1 MMMVAEE
8 RAPGRREIEDLLP
21 WHAAGTLNH
30 RDAVRVEEALAR
42 DPDLAHHF
50 EVVREE
56 LAATIN
62 LNETLGAPSA
72 RAMEKL
78 FASIDAEP
86 VRSRSI
92 GSDFSLKIT
101 DFLSRLAPR
110 TVAWAAAAAA
120 VAIVLQAGV
129 IANLYVGQRSYEVAG
144 VQPQQQVHHRT
155 AAAVDARADAL
166 IRFAPQASA
175 DEMTKFL
182 ESYKATVVDGPMSG
196 GLYRIRIANTSK
208 DELNRIIARMQENKA
223 VVGFVGTAQ

>member
-72 RAMEKL
+72 RSMEKL
-78 FASIDAEP
+78 FAAIDAEP
-86 VRSRSI
+86 PRSRSAGNAFTQRVI
-92 GSDFSLKIT
+92 DFFSQ
-101 DFLSRLAPR
+101 LAPR
-110 TVAWAAAAAA
+110 TVAWAAVAAAL
-120 VAIVLQAGV
+120 AIVVQAGML
-129 IANLYVGQRSYEVAG
+129 ANVYLGQRGSSYEVAG
-144 VQPQQQVHHRT
+144 VQPASRAAMGET
-155 AAAVDARADAL
+155 AHADAL

-175 DEMTKFL
+175 EEMTRFL
-182 ESYKATVVDGPMSG
+182 ETYQATLVDGPVAG
-196 GLYRIRIANTSK
+196 GLYRIRIANASK
-208 DELNRIIARMQENKA
+208 DDLNRILARMQENRS

>member
-8 RAPGRREIEDLLP
+8 RATGRREIEDLLP

-62 LNETLGAPSA
+62 LNESLGAPSA
-72 RAMEKL
+72 RAMERL
-78 FASIDAEP
+78 FAAIDAEP

-92 GSDFSLKIT
+92 TSSLSLKII
-101 DFLSRLAPR
+101 DFFSRLAPR
-110 TVAWAAAAAA
+110 TVAWASAAAALA
-120 VAIVLQAGV
+120 LILQAGV
-129 IANLYVGQRSYEVAG
+129 IANLSVGQRTYEVAG
-144 VQPQQQVHHRT
+144 AHPAQRAAT
-155 AAAVDARADAL
+155 ADVARADAL

-175 DEMTKFL
+175 EDMTKFL
-182 ESYKATVVDGPMSG
+182 ESFKATLVDGPMSG
-196 GLYRIRIANTSK
+196 GLYRVRIANTSK
-208 DELNRIIARMQENKA
+208 DELNRTIARMQENKA
-223 VVGFVGTAQ
+223 IVGFVGTAQ

>member
-42 DPDLAHHF
+42 DPDLALHF

-56 LAATIN
+56 LAATVN

-78 FASIDAEP
+78 FAAIDAEP

-92 GSDFSLKIT
+92 GSTLSLRIADF
-101 DFLSRLAPR
+101 FSRLAPR
-110 TVAWAAAAAA
+110 TLAWGTAIACL
-120 VAIVLQAGV
+120 AIVVQAGLL
-129 IANLYVGQRSYEVAG
+129 ASAYLGPRTYEVASA
-144 VQPQQQVHHRT
+144 QQVQHLGT
-155 AAAVDARADAL
+155 VSRADAL
-166 IRFAPQASA
+166 ISFAPQASA
-175 DEMTKFL
+175 DEVTKFL
-182 ESYKATVVDGPMSG
+182 ETFKATLVDGPMSG
-196 GLYRIRIANTSK
+196 GLYRIRIANASK
-208 DELNRIIARMQENKA
+208 DDLNRVIARMQENKT
-223 VVGFVGTAQ
+223 VVGFIGTAQ

>member
-1 MMMVAEE
+1 
-8 RAPGRREIEDLLP
+8 LLP

-62 LNETLGAPSA
+62 LNESLGGRSA
-72 RAMEKL
+72 RAMERL
-78 FASIDAEP
+78 FAAIDAEP

-92 GSDFSLKIT
+92 GSNLSLKIT
-101 DFLSRLAPR
+101 DFFSRLAPR

-120 VAIVLQAGV
+120 VALVLQAGV
-129 IANLYVGQRSYEVAG
+129 IANLAVGQRTFEVAG
-144 VQPQQQVHHRT
+144 AHPAQHAAT
-155 AAAVDARADAL
+155 ADARADAL

-175 DEMTKFL
+175 DEVTKFL
-182 ESYKATVVDGPMSG
+182 ESNKATVVDGPMSG
-196 GLYRIRIANTSK
+196 GLYRIRIANASK
-208 DELNRIIARMQENKA
+208 DELNSIIARMQENRA

>member
-62 LNETLGAPSA
+62 LNESLGAPSA

-78 FASIDAEP
+78 FTAIDAEP
-86 VRSRSI
+86 ARSRSVASAFGLRI
-92 GSDFSLKIT
+92 ADF
-101 DFLSRLAPR
+101 FSRLAPR
-110 TVAWAAAAAA
+110 TLAWAA
-120 VAIVLQAGV
+120 
-129 IANLYVGQRSYEVAG
+129 
-144 VQPQQQVHHRT
+144 T
-155 AAAVDARADAL
+155 AAALAIVVQAGLLANVYLGQRTYQVAGIQQVQRAPEAARADAL
-166 IRFAPQASA
+166 IRFAPQATA
-175 DEMTKFL
+175 DEVTKFL
-182 ESYKATVVDGPMSG
+182 ESHKATLVDGPVSG
-196 GLYRIRIANTSK
+196 GLYSIRIANTSK
-208 DELNRIIARMQENKA
+208 DELNRTIARMQENRA

>member
-8 RAPGRREIEDLLP
+8 RAPGHREIEDLLP

-62 LNETLGAPSA
+62 LNETLGAPSS

-78 FASIDAEP
+78 FAAIDAEP
-86 VRSRSI
+86 ARSRSI
-92 GSDFSLKIT
+92 GSALGLRIADF
-101 DFLSRLAPR
+101 FSRLAPR

-120 VAIVLQAGV
+120 LAIVVQAGLL
-129 IANLYVGQRSYEVAG
+129 ANAYLGQRSYEVAG
-144 VQPQQQVHHRT
+144 VRHTERLADV
-155 AAAVDARADAL
+155 ARADAL

-175 DEMTKFL
+175 DDVTKFL
-182 ESYKATVVDGPMSG
+182 ESNKATLVDGPLAG
-196 GLYRIRIANTSK
+196 GLYRIRIANAST
-208 DELNRIIARMQENKA
+208 DELNRIIARM
-223 VVGFVGTAQ
+223 

>member
-78 FASIDAEP
+78 FTAIDAEP
-86 VRSRSI
+86 PRARSV
-92 GSDFSLKIT
+92 GSAFTQQIIDFFSHLT
-101 DFLSRLAPR
+101 PR

-120 VAIVLQAGV
+120 LAIVVQAGML
-129 IANLYVGQRSYEVAG
+129 ANVYLGQRNAFEVAG
-144 VQPQQQVHHRT
+144 VQQAQRG
-155 AAAVDARADAL
+155 ALGEASRADAL

-175 DEMTKFL
+175 DDMTRFL
-182 ESYKATVVDGPMSG
+182 ESYKATVVDGPMQG
-196 GLYRIRIANTSK
+196 GVYRLRIANTSK
-208 DELNRIIARMQENKA
+208 DDLSRIIAQMQENRA
-223 VVGFVGTAQ
+223 VVGFIGTAQ

>member
-8 RAPGRREIEDLLP
+8 RAPGRRDIEDLLP

-62 LNETLGAPSA
+62 LNESLGAPSA
-72 RAMEKL
+72 RAMERL
-78 FASIDAEP
+78 FAAIDAEP

-92 GSDFSLKIT
+92 GSNLSLKIT
-101 DFLSRLAPR
+101 DFFSRLAPR

-120 VAIVLQAGV
+120 VALVLQAGV
-129 IANLYVGQRSYEVAG
+129 IANLYVGQRTFEVAG
-144 VQPQQQVHHRT
+144 VHPAQRAAT
-155 AAAVDARADAL
+155 ADVARAGSAS
-166 IRFAPQASA
+166 IAANSFSMARAEGAPSVSLRLMVAASSSR
-175 DEMTKFL
+175 T
-182 ESYKATVVDGPMSG
+182 
-196 GLYRIRIANTSK
+196 TSK
-208 DELNRIIARMQENKA
+208 
-223 VVGFVGTAQ
+223 

>member
-8 RAPGRREIEDLLP
+8 RAPGRRDIEDLLP

-62 LNETLGAPSA
+62 LNESLGAPSA
-72 RAMEKL
+72 RAMERL
-78 FASIDAEP
+78 FAAIDAEP

-92 GSDFSLKIT
+92 GSNLSLKIT
-101 DFLSRLAPR
+101 DFFSRLAPR

-120 VAIVLQAGV
+120 VALVLQAGV
-129 IANLYVGQRSYEVAG
+129 ISNLAVGQRTFEVAG
-144 VQPQQQVHHRT
+144 AHPAQHAAT
-155 AAAVDARADAL
+155 ADARADAL

-175 DEMTKFL
+175 DEVTKFL
-182 ESYKATVVDGPMSG
+182 ESNKATVVDGPMSG
-196 GLYRIRIANTSK
+196 GLYRIRIANASK
-208 DELNRIIARMQENKA
+208 DELNSIIARMQENRA

>member
-8 RAPGRREIEDLLP
+8 RAHGRREIEDLLP

-62 LNETLGAPSA
+62 LNESLGAPSA
-72 RAMEKL
+72 RAMERL
-78 FASIDAEP
+78 FAAIDAEP

-92 GSDFSLKIT
+92 GSIFNLKIT
-101 DFLSRLAPR
+101 DFFSRLAPR

-120 VAIVLQAGV
+120 LAIVLQAGV
-129 IANLYVGQRSYEVAG
+129 IANLYVGQRTFEVAG
-144 VQPQQQVHHRT
+144 AHPAHRAAT
-155 AAAVDARADAL
+155 ADVARADAL

-175 DEMTKFL
+175 DDVTKFL
-182 ESYKATVVDGPMSG
+182 ESNKATLVDGPMSG

-208 DELNRIIARMQENKA
+208 DELNRIITRMQENRA

>member
-62 LNETLGAPSA
+62 LNESLGAPSA
-72 RAMEKL
+72 RAMERL
-78 FASIDAEP
+78 FAAIDAEP

-92 GSDFSLKIT
+92 SSSLSLKIT
-101 DFLSRLAPR
+101 DFFSRLAPR
-110 TVAWAAAAAA
+110 TVAWASAAAALA
-120 VAIVLQAGV
+120 LILQAGV
-129 IANLYVGQRSYEVAG
+129 IANLSVGQRTYEVAG
-144 VQPQQQVHHRT
+144 AHPAQR
-155 AAAVDARADAL
+155 AADVARADAL

-175 DEMTKFL
+175 EDMTKFL
-182 ESYKATVVDGPMSG
+182 ESFKATLVDGPMSG
-196 GLYRIRIANTSK
+196 GLYRVRIANTSK
-208 DELNRIIARMQENKA
+208 DELNRTIARMQENKA
-223 VVGFVGTAQ
+223 IVGFVGTAQ